1 MYLLSHLLVVGAPS
15 VFASKFFNFC
25 DPIDVERVLN
35 LQLVYV
41 LPVPSYFGRE
51 ICKLLS
57 VVLLIYLLAHFV
69 SVMVCFTSR
78 LGMEVNYALLGL
90 L

>member
-51 ICKLLS
+51 IWKFLY
-57 VVLLIYLLAHFV
+57 VVLLVYSLAH
-69 SVMVCFTSR
+69 SVFMMSWIT
-78 LGMEVNYALLGL
+78 
-90 L
+90 